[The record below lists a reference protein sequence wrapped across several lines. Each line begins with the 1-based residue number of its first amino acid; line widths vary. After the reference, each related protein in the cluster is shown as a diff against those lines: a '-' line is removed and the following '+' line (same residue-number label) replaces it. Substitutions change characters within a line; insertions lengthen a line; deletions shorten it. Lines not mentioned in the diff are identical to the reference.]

1 VFAPGVGIKGQTKFV
16 VANETPNHRIAKA
29 TFDWTE
35 MVLEPGRPEEGPAC
49 NLLFDSSEFQNERR
63 AFSGINMSSNPGLFT
78 AATGARE
85 SPDPKT
91 QFWPLAPFATA

>member
-1 VFAPGVGIKGQTKFV
+1 MISIFRIPSSGGGQ
-16 VANETPNHRIAKA
+16 P
-29 TFDWTE
+29 
-35 MVLEPGRPEEGPAC
+35 LEPY
-49 NLLFDSSEFQNERR
+49 
-63 AFSGINMSSNPGLFT
+63 PGLFT